1 MKYCDIMASL
11 PRLLRAEDAEDYVAG
26 PTVLADLRER
36 FGLRAIVQQKK
47 LTVYDRHDI
56 DLAIENLKQARA

>member
-1 MKYCDIMASL
+1 VKYCDIMASL

-36 FGLRAIVQQKK
+36 YGLKPTIQQKK

-56 DLAIENLKQARA
+56 DLAIENLKQTRA